1 MVVTKPYV
9 AKSTQQVTEAS
20 FLKIADIIQENI
32 SIYHKQCKLNFNYV
46 ISMYVFTRC
55 SCKLHFLL

>member
-55 SCKLHFLL
+55 Q